1 MILLFSVKNYIFNY
15 YKVLSL
21 IHRLGWVYNK
31 EKWFTG
37 KSKEFFISYILHWKK
52 HKPLR
57 AWGGWLLFLSLEW
70 CWQGFYQDTC

>member
-21 IHRLGWVYNK
+21 IQILGWVYNK

-37 KSKEFFISYILHWKK
+37 KSKEFFISYILHWKNAS
-52 HKPLR
+52 LQGLGV
-57 AWGGWLLFLSLEW
+57 GGCYS
-70 CWQGFYQDTC
+70 CP